1 MTEGQN
7 AIPTVLGAALQG
19 RTAIVTGGGAGIGYA
34 IAERFAAEGANVVIA
49 ERDEEYGKRAAEALG
64 ALFVPT
70 DVRST
75 ESISRVVEAAVE
87 TYGRLDVIVNNAGV
101 TRFLGFFDVT
111 EDDWDLIESVNSR
124 GVFFCMQAAARAMA
138 ASGQGGS
145 IINIASIAGKG
156 YGNTSSAAYA
166 ASKAAVIAMT
176 RIGALQLAEHGI
188 RVNAICP
195 GITATHHLL
204 DDDPDAA
211 DGPPV
216 SKAWAGASTE
226 ESKAH
231 FRALVDTIPLR
242 RASRPEDMGNL
253 AAYLASDLGA
263 AITGQSWNVDG
274 GLVFD

>member
-1 MTEGQN
+1 MNDGQYS
-7 AIPTVLGAALQG
+7 IPPVALGAAL
-19 RTAIVTGGGAGIGYA
+19 RNKTAIVTGGGAGIGYA
-34 IAERFAAEGANVVIA
+34 IAERFVAEGANVVIA
-49 ERDEEYGKRAAEALG
+49 ERDEAYGQRAAVSLG
-64 ALFVPT
+64 AVFVPT

-75 ESISRVVEAAVE
+75 ESITSVVSAAVE
-87 TYGRLDVIVNNAGV
+87 TFGQLDIIVNNAGV
-101 TRFLGFFDVT
+101 TRFLRFLDIT
-111 EDDWDLIESVNSR
+111 ESDWDLIEAVNSR
-124 GVFFCMQAAARAMA
+124 GVFFCMQAASRAMA
-138 ASGQGGS
+138 ASGHGGS

-156 YGNTSSAAYA
+156 YGQTSSAAYA

-195 GITATHHLL
+195 GITATHRLL
-204 DDDPDAA
+204 DDDTEDA
-211 DGPPV
+211 GPPV
-216 SKAWAGASTE
+216 SKAWAGASTA

-231 FRALVDTIPLR
+231 FRALVETIPLR

-253 AAYLASDLGA
+253 AAYLASDLGG